1 MELVLV
7 QPEAD
12 VSVNPDAAKGEVS
25 SASLAAVVPKV
36 LIGQSQMPAMAFG
49 VGSAWLKTD
58 DPEATKKF
66 KGHWGM
72 MNTLISG
79 KKKICHAQHLGWFR
93 FGFEISCAAFYSFCF
108 RTSFVIIFYIC
119 IIQIHDHFSSDLRP
133 TRGTLPKINT
143 LSPEKGWFQ
152 KGTSLS

>member
-66 KGHWGM
+66 KGQWGM

-79 KKKICHAQHLGWFR
+79 KKKYVMRSIL
-93 FGFEISCAAFYSFCF
+93 
-108 RTSFVIIFYIC
+108 
-119 IIQIHDHFSSDLRP
+119 DDLDSDLR
-133 TRGTLPKINT
+133 
-143 LSPEKGWFQ
+143 
-152 KGTSLS
+152 